1 MVGGNVP
8 DIICPLESYKC
19 NVLESF
25 HILDIVW
32 VWCEVS
38 TCFTDPI
45 HVTIH
50 LLLQLLFFF
59 QQQETSSTFYSVF
72 FFCKL
77 TEKLLLKLV
86 HLNTDKSFYIAKINS
101 TYPLSTPRTRFNIK
115 KEPTTISGIKKTQL
129 NTVPRASFV

>member
-1 MVGGNVP
+1 MSQILFVHLRVLNVM
-8 DIICPLESYKC
+8 
-19 NVLESF
+19 SF

-86 HLNTDKSFYIAKINS
+86 HLNIQINLFKSPK
-101 TYPLSTPRTRFNIK
+101 
-115 KEPTTISGIKKTQL
+115 
-129 NTVPRASFV
+129 